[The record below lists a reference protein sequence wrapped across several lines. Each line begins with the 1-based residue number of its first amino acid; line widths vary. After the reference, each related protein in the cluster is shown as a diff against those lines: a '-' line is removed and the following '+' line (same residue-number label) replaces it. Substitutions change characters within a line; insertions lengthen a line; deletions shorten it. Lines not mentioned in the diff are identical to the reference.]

1 MDALTNIDGDAPDRG
16 IGDNNPPGKLELER
30 AAELTTTAVDW
41 LAGCSEIIDADMA
54 KEADDLV
61 AKLKDAKKALVASA
75 KAERKPLDDAIA
87 ELATK
92 YKAPAASV
100 DDVVAKLAVLAGAW
114 LKKEKDRIAAE
125 KAAREAEARRQR
137 EEAERKEREAREAQC
152 RLDEERRRL
161 AAEEEERK
169 RAAAAEEQTELEKV
183 AAESA
188 AQADLERVEA
198 ERQEAARAAAAAE
211 EANKAAKEAERLA
224 ARKPATAAIKGD
236 TSRRAMT
243 LKTYWSAEITDE
255 NAAIESFRDHVVVR
269 KAMLDAVLRAANEE
283 ARTVKDESK
292 APPGVRFIKDERAQ

>member
-1 MDALTNIDGDAPDRG
+1 MDTLTDIADSRG
-16 IGDNNPPGKLELER
+16 IGDNNPPGKVELAR
-30 AAELTTTAVDW
+30 AAELTTKAAEWVADRP
-41 LAGCSEIIDADMA
+41 EITDADMA
-54 KEADDLV
+54 KEANELV

-92 YKAPAASV
+92 YRAPAAGV
-100 DDVVAKLAVLAGAW
+100 DDAVSKLATLAGAW
-114 LKKEKDRIAAE
+114 LKKEDERIAAE

-137 EEAERKEREAREAQC
+137 EEAERKEREAREAQQ

-169 RAAAAEEQTELEKV
+169 RSAASEEQTELERV

-211 EANKAAKEAERLA
+211 AASKAAQDAERAA
-224 ARKPATAAIKGD
+224 ARRTPTAAIKGD
-236 TSRRAMT
+236 TGRRAMT
-243 LKTYWSAEITDE
+243 LRTYWSAAIVDE
-255 NAAIESFRDHVVVR
+255 AAAIDSYRQHPTVR
-269 KAMLDAVLRAANEE
+269 KAMLDAVLKAANED
-283 ARTVKDESK
+283 ARALKDASK
-292 APPGVRFIKDERAQ
+292 APLGIRFIKDERAQ